1 MGWFFNRS
9 NEAPTQQ
16 FGASNNMGA
25 MGAMGGMSGMS
36 GMSGMNGYGMQQGM
50 GGMMDPMQMQ
60 MMGQNPMMQQMAND
74 PVIATSRLLQYYDP
88 LNTFIVA
95 NQFGMVMDLVSEIV
109 ALSLK
114 DFFSNVQLAAGED
127 GKLSLDTSTLPS
139 NIATL
144 SPENLALSLQNIRQ
158 SAQSQLQMNQQQ
170 TQMLLQAHNPMLN
183 NQPGFFG
190 SVLGGLLGNQM
201 QQHGGLGGMGAMG
214 AGALL

>member
-1 MGWFFNRS
+1 MGWFFNKT

-16 FGASNNMGA
+16 FGSANNMG
-25 MGAMGGMSGMS
+25 MGMAGMTGMNGMSGM
-36 GMSGMNGYGMQQGM
+36 GYGNTGMQQGM

-74 PVIATSRLLQYYDP
+74 PVIATSRLLQYHDP
-88 LNTFIVA
+88 MSTFIVS
-95 NQFGMVMDLVSEIV
+95 NEFSMVMDLISEIV

-127 GKLSLDTSTLPS
+127 GKLSLDVATLPAH
-139 NIATL
+139 IATL
-144 SPENLALSLQNIRQ
+144 SPENLALSLNNIRQ
-158 SAQSQLQMNQQQ
+158 QAQQQLQMNQQQ

-201 QQHGGLGGMGAMG
+201 QQSGGLGGMGV
-214 AGALL
+214 AGAALL